1 MALPA
6 PVAPLSVF
14 SVFAS
19 GKPVTTALLLLR
31 VRLFTNVVWMRWA
44 AWIRLVVWIGSVI
57 WIGLVVWMGL
67 VVSGVT
73 LVVFGAALVVF
84 GVALAVIALAVIDVF
99 SSGQPAN
106 AALLLRVWLLID
118 FVWVVLVA
126 AVGPGI
132 LLLCW

>member
-1 MALPA
+1 MAPPA

-67 VVSGVT
+67 VVPGVA
-73 LVVFGAALVVF
+73 LVIFGAALVVF
-84 GVALAVIALAVIDVF
+84 GVVLAVIDVF

-106 AALLLRVWLLID
+106 TALLLRVWLLID